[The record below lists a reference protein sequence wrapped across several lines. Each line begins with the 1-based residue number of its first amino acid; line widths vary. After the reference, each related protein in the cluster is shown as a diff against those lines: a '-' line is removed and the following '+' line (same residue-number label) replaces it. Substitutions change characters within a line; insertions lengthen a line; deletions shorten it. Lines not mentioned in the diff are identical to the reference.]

1 MSESVPTDVDSAQ
14 PQLPDAEP
22 PKGALATI
30 FLVVLIDLMGF
41 GIIIPLLP
49 FYVTDMQHNSILVAV
64 LFSIFS
70 VFQFIG
76 SPILGALSDRIG
88 RRPVLAFSQFGSALG
103 YLLLG
108 LATVASFHFSP
119 VVMMGIVYAS
129 RIIDGFT
136 GGNISTA
143 QAYISD
149 VTTPKNRARG
159 MGLIGA
165 AFGIGFTFGPFLG
178 GMLGHF
184 NQSWP
189 GYAAALMSLTAGILT
204 LRKLPESRTHKPTEA
219 EAWLHPA
226 KFRPILRNRVLMEL
240 MVISFCLMAAF
251 VMMESTIGLFLN
263 RVFGWERLGTGLYF
277 GYAGIII
284 AVVQGGL
291 IRRLTR
297 IWGDWPLAITGPLL
311 VAVGMCV
318 YMLIGYTHGFAI
330 CVVLLMIAGAV
341 NATGR
346 SLQGPTISSLIS
358 KVSDQNQ
365 QGVVFGFY
373 SGLSS
378 LARIVGPIIA
388 GLAYPYLRNTGQFL
402 TASIIALAMG
412 FWLMGLRRS
421 TPGDETQAP
430 VVEHE
435 MQGM

>member
-1 MSESVPTDVDSAQ
+1 MSESLPLDYQS
-14 PQLPDAEP
+14 PDAPLPEIEP
-22 PKGALATI
+22 PKGALGTI
-30 FLVVLIDLMGF
+30 FLVVVIDLMGF

-49 FYVTDMQHNSILVAV
+49 FYVKDMQQHSVAV
-64 LFSIFS
+64 AILFSIFS

-108 LATVASFHFSP
+108 LATVSRFHFSP
-119 VVMMGIVYAS
+119 FTMMALVYAS

-136 GGNISTA
+136 GGNVSTA

-149 VTTPKNRARG
+149 VTSPKNRARG

-178 GMLGHF
+178 GMLGHV
-184 NQSWP
+184 NLSLP
-189 GYAAALMSLTAGILT
+189 GYVAAGMSLLAGILT
-204 LRKLPESRTHKPTEA
+204 LRKLPESRTHKPTES

-226 KFRPILRNRVLMEL
+226 KFAPIFRNRVLMEL
-240 MVISFCLMAAF
+240 MAISFCLMAAF

-297 IWGDWPLAITGPLL
+297 IWGDWPLAITGAIM
-311 VAVGMCV
+311 VAGGMGV
-318 YMLIGYTHGFAI
+318 YMLIGHAEGFAI
-330 CVVLLMIAGAV
+330 CVMFLMIAGAI

-358 KVSDQNQ
+358 KFSDQNQ

-373 SGLSS
+373 AGLNS

-388 GLAYPYLRNTGQFL
+388 GFAYPYLRNTGQFL
-402 TASIIALAMG
+402 TAGVIAVAMGAWLIAL
-412 FWLMGLRRS
+412 RRPA
-421 TPGDETQAP
+421 PGDEVSVQVP
-430 VVEHE
+430 VNQVE
-435 MQGM
+435 GM